1 MENRPGRVTDS
12 EVVGIASERREKKG
26 LGDECLGLR
35 VEGKDQIQGDD
46 RSG

>member
-12 EVVGIASERREKKG
+12 EVVGIASERREKG
-26 LGDECLGLR
+26 FGDECLGLR
-35 VEGKDQIQGDD
+35 VEGKVQIQGDD